1 MGDTVI
7 ATVAGEIDGSNA
19 AEVRRAVA
27 ERVPSTARSLVI
39 DLSRTSY
46 VDSTGVEL
54 LFELAR
60 RLSSRRQT
68 FTSRRSGGLGRAAG
82 SRALRHRQRRPP
94 RRDQGTG
101 RRRRRRRRALALE
114 RPGPGR
120 SEPAERGPQGR
131 RGLAA
136 GGEDVGD
143 PIAERLEQE

>member
-1 MGDTVI
+1 MRDRLAEVAFEDTMGDTVI

-39 DLSRTSY
+39 DLTRTSY

-68 FTSRRSGGLGRAAG
+68 FTVVVPSGSGVRRVLELCDIGSVGKLVETKEQAVAATG
-82 SRALRHRQRRPP
+82 DGAL
-94 RRDQGTG
+94 
-101 RRRRRRRRALALE
+101 
-114 RPGPGR
+114 
-120 SEPAERGPQGR
+120 
-131 RGLAA
+131 
-136 GGEDVGD
+136 
-143 PIAERLEQE
+143 

>member
-1 MGDTVI
+1 MMRDRLAEVAFEDAMGDTVI

-39 DLSRTSY
+39 DLTRTSY

-68 FTSRRSGGLGRAAG
+68 FTVVVPPGSGVRRVLELCDIGSVGKLVETKEQAVAATG
-82 SRALRHRQRRPP
+82 DGAL
-94 RRDQGTG
+94 
-101 RRRRRRRRALALE
+101 
-114 RPGPGR
+114 
-120 SEPAERGPQGR
+120 
-131 RGLAA
+131 
-136 GGEDVGD
+136 
-143 PIAERLEQE
+143 

>member
-1 MGDTVI
+1 MRDRLAEVAFEDTMGDTVI

-39 DLSRTSY
+39 DLTRTSY

-68 FTSRRSGGLGRAAG
+68 FTVVVPSGSGVRRVLELCDIGSVGKLVETREQAVAATG
-82 SRALRHRQRRPP
+82 DGAL
-94 RRDQGTG
+94 
-101 RRRRRRRRALALE
+101 
-114 RPGPGR
+114 
-120 SEPAERGPQGR
+120 
-131 RGLAA
+131 
-136 GGEDVGD
+136 
-143 PIAERLEQE
+143 